1 MHSKIKKF
9 AIFAIVVVVGLSI
22 LTLVTYLHFQ
32 SGLVVSDSN
41 EAVCRASLLTRLS
54 TYLGCRE
61 YLSSVETIFLSVF
74 VSLLFMSRVSLL
86 RKSSN

>member
-1 MHSKIKKF
+1 MHSRIKKF
-9 AIFAIVVVVGLSI
+9 AIFAIVVVAGLSI
-22 LTLVTYLHFQ
+22 LTLATYLHFQ

-41 EAVCRASLLTRLS
+41 EVVCRASLLTRLS

-61 YLSSVETIFLSVF
+61 YLSAFETISLPVLL
-74 VSLLFMSRVSLL
+74 SLLLISRVSLL

>member
-1 MHSKIKKF
+1 MHSRIKKI
-9 AIFAIVVVVGLSI
+9 AIFAIVVVAGLSI

-32 SGLVVSDSN
+32 SGLVVSDGN
-41 EAVCRASLLTRLS
+41 EVVCRASLLTRLS

-61 YLSSVETIFLSVF
+61 YLSVFETIYLPVFL
-74 VSLLFMSRVSLL
+74 SLLFMSRVSLL